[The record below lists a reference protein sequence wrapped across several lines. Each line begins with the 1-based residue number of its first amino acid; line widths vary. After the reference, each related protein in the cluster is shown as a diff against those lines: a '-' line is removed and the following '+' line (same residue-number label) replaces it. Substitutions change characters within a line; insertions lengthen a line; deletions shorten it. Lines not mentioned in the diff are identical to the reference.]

1 MSDDGSPAD
10 ALLSALQERAKE
22 LSCLYEV
29 EELLNRSDLDL
40 DGVFE
45 AVVRVLPPG
54 WQYPEICVAE
64 IEWRGRTWR
73 SRDFRPTSWSLQT
86 SIVVQDEVVGAVTVY
101 YTDYKPPEDEGPF
114 LKEEQRLV
122 RTIAERLAHH
132 IFYQQLKA
140 VRQDLDQASA
150 ELTLDHDDEWRAP
163 LHLLRKADK
172 DLYLRIAR
180 KMLNSLFWA
189 GVDEAGNWLRRGAI
203 ESLDPEAVMGE
214 VNSPGQLD
222 TRDESWLLTDEPF
235 ELAARHLDDE
245 EILARVQRWMV
256 EDRANQFTRVL
267 HNGRS
272 TLPEIADALR
282 RYHLVVADGATL
294 PKHTIAGLRV
304 ALIRRLLTEQLDFI
318 MVAKEFIGTQAFSRI
333 LERVV
338 MPVDSYGKLGG
349 KAAGLILAH
358 RILRKECP
366 DAPDEQRIRV
376 PKTWFVASSA
386 MRQFIAY
393 NDLQDVF
400 EQKYKRV
407 DEVRHDYPNI
417 VRLFKNS
424 RFHPEMIKGIAVVL
438 DEFEDRP
445 LVVRSSSL
453 LEDRVGTTFSGKY
466 KSLFLANQG
475 SKKQRM
481 AALLDAIAEIYASTF
496 GPDPIEY
503 RREHG
508 LLDFSEE
515 MGILI
520 QEVVGRHVGRYFL
533 PGFAG
538 VAFSHNEFRWSPRI
552 KREDGL
558 VRLVPGLG
566 SRAVDRVGDDYPILA
581 VPRQPNLR
589 VNAGVDEV
597 VRYSPRWADVIDLQG
612 GGFKTVSV
620 TQLVRECGTDYPS
633 FEQVFSSLDG
643 DLLRRPVSLLVDPEK
658 DDLVAT
664 FEGLL
669 SSSPFVAQVGRTL
682 ELLQSRLGTA
692 VDIEFAHDGEHLYIV
707 QCRAQSPTDESLAA
721 PIPRDVDKRDVLFTA
736 NRYVS
741 NGWIPDLTHL
751 VYVDPVAYGKLP
763 GVREMKA
770 VGRAVGRLNK
780 LLPRRRFALLGP
792 GRWGSR
798 GDIKLGVSVTYA
810 DINNTAMLIEIAR
823 TKGSYVP
830 DLSFGT
836 HFFQDLVEARIRY
849 LPLYPDEPDAVFA
862 ERFFLRSE
870 NLLPRLLPD
879 CAQLADVIRVVDV
892 PAATEGRVLRVLM
905 NADLDEAMAL
915 LADPEEVRDEAPR
928 PTPGPTRRNSD
939 EFWRWRM
946 QMAEQLA
953 ADIDPRRLG
962 VVGIYVFGSTKNAT
976 AAPASDIDLLVHVR
990 GTAAQ
995 HRDLD
1000 TWLRGWSQALAH
1012 VNYLRTGYRCDELLD
1027 VHYVT
1032 DDDIAERT
1040 SWAIKIGAVTD
1051 AARPLAMGSHE

>member
-1 MSDDGSPAD
+1 MTDDGRPAD
-10 ALLSALQERAKE
+10 ALLAALQERAKE
-22 LSCLYEV
+22 LNCLYEV
-29 EELLNRSDLDL
+29 EELLARADLEIDE
-40 DGVFE
+40 VFA
-45 AVVRVLPPG
+45 AVVQVIPPG
-54 WQYPEICVAE
+54 WQYPDVCVAE
-64 IEWRGRTWR
+64 IEFRGRNWR
-73 SRDFRPTSWSLQT
+73 SRDFRPTSWSLQ
-86 SIVVQDEVVGAVTVY
+86 SGIVVQDEQVGAVTVY
-101 YTDYKPPEDEGPF
+101 YTDFRPPEDDGPF

-122 RTIAERLAHH
+122 RTIAERLSHH
-132 IFYQQLKA
+132 VFYQQLKG

-150 ELTLDHDDEWRAP
+150 ELELDHEDEWRAP
-163 LHLLRKADK
+163 LHLLRKTDK

-180 KMLNSLFWA
+180 KILNALFWA
-189 GVDEAGNWLRRGAI
+189 GVDEAGSWLRRGAI
-203 ESLDPEAVMGE
+203 HSLDPDTVRGE
-214 VNSPGQLD
+214 VNAPGELGE
-222 TRDESWLLTDEPF
+222 RDESWLLTDEPF
-235 ELAARHLDDE
+235 ELAARHLEDE

-256 EDRANQFTRVL
+256 EDRANQFTKVL

-272 TLPEIADALR
+272 SLPEIADALR
-282 RYHLVVADGATL
+282 RYHMVVDDGAVL
-294 PKHTIAGLRV
+294 PQHTISGLRV

-318 MVAKEFIGTQAFSRI
+318 MVAKEYIGTHAFARI

-366 DAPDEQRIRV
+366 DAADEQRIRV
-376 PKTWFVASSA
+376 PKSWFVASSA

-400 EQKYKRV
+400 EQKYKRI

-417 VRLFKNS
+417 VRLFKSS
-424 RFHPEMIKGIAVVL
+424 RFHPELVKGIAVVL

-453 LEDRVGTTFSGKY
+453 LEDRVGTAFSGKY

-475 SKKQRM
+475 GKKQRM

-520 QEVVGRHVGRYFL
+520 QEVVGRRVGRYFL
-533 PGFAG
+533 PAFAG

-552 KREDGL
+552 KRDDGL

-581 VPRQPNLR
+581 VPKQPNLR

-597 VRYSPRWADVIDLQG
+597 VRYSPRWADVIDLEEG
-612 GGFKTVSV
+612 SFKTVALD
-620 TQLVRECGTDYPS
+620 QIVRECGTDYPS
-633 FEQVFSSLDG
+633 FERVFSVLEG
-643 DLLRRPVSLLVDPEK
+643 DLLRKPVSLLVDPES

-669 SSSPFVAQVGRTL
+669 SGSGFVAQVGRTL
-682 ELLQSRLGTA
+682 EVLADRMGTA
-692 VDIEFAHDGEHLYIV
+692 VDIEFAHDGEHLYLV
-707 QCRAQSPTDESLAA
+707 QCRAQSPSDESVAA
-721 PIPRDVDKRDVLFTA
+721 PIPRDVDRRDVIFSA
-736 NRYVS
+736 SRYVS
-741 NGWIPDLTHL
+741 NGWIPDLTHV
-751 VYVDPVAYGKLP
+751 VYVDPEAYAKLP
-763 GVREMKA
+763 GVREMKE
-770 VGRAVGRLNK
+770 VGRAVGRLNE

-798 GDIKLGVSVTYA
+798 GDIKLGVPVTYA
-810 DINNTAMLIEIAR
+810 DIKNTALLVEIAR
-823 TKGSYVP
+823 KKGSYVP

-849 LPLYPDEPDAVFA
+849 LPLYPDEAGAVFA
-862 ERFFLRSE
+862 ERFFLRSD
-870 NLLPRLLPD
+870 NLLERLLPD
-879 CAQLADVIRVVDV
+879 CAHLADVVRVVDV
-892 PAATEGRVLRVLM
+892 RAARDGRLLRVLM

-915 LADPEEVRDEAPR
+915 LVAPDTERKEAPQ
-928 PTPGPTRRNSD
+928 PAPARNRQSD

-946 QMAEQLA
+946 QMVEQLA
-953 ADIDPRRLG
+953 ATLDPKRFG
-962 VVGIYVFGSTKNAT
+962 VIGIFVFGSTKNAT
-976 AAPASDIDLLVHVR
+976 AAPASDIDLLLHVR
-990 GTAAQ
+990 NTPAQ
-995 HRDLD
+995 HRALD
-1000 TWLRGWSQALAH
+1000 TWLQGWSQALAH
-1012 VNYLRTGYRCDELLD
+1012 VNYLRTGYRCDGLLD

-1032 DDDIAERT
+1032 DEDIEARS
-1040 SWAIKIGAVTD
+1040 SWAVKIGAITD
-1051 AARPLAMGSHE
+1051 AARPLVMARHG